1 MQNRWLILGLSV
13 LFSAMLW
20 VAGRAQ
26 AVITY
31 QGYLRMGGAPANGNY
46 DFIFTL
52 YDDAMAGN
60 QVGVQV
66 RINNKLVR
74 NGLYTV
80 ELDFGPHNVIWN
92 ALPARNRWLEI
103 QVRPAGGGNFIR
115 LAPRV
120 RIHAAPYAW
129 AAFPVGPAA
138 GDLAGNYPN
147 PLVVG
152 FRGLPLAQFNAANPP
167 NVGDFLFWD
176 GGFWRP
182 AGGVGRAGPVNGA
195 LLFWN
200 AGAGLWQPMAVPPV
214 VGNVPVWNGNAWV
227 PGVIPPGGPAGGDLF
242 GNYPN
247 PMVAGLRGR
256 PISPNI
262 PQTGQ
267 VLKWDGLMW
276 TPANDLTDG
285 NFTLPFTGGA
295 AVQNG
300 ATFSIANPA
309 PTGQAVAISG
319 ASASTSGTG
328 ILGEATATTGEAY
341 GVIGRSASQSG
352 RGVFGEATASSGN
365 TYGMYGRASSSS
377 GVGVFGEATAS
388 SGDTRGILGRSS
400 STSGVGVLGEATA
413 TTGSVYGVHGRSS
426 SSSGAGVFGE
436 ATATAGSVY
445 GVQGRSSSTSGVGVF
460 GEATATSG
468 DTRGI
473 LGRSSSTSGVGVF
486 GEATATS
493 GDTRGILGRSSSTSG
508 VGVFGEATA
517 TSGDTRGI
525 LGRSSSTSGVGVFG
539 EATATSGSTR
549 GILGRSSSS
558 SGVGVFGEATATSG
572 NTYGIVGRASSTS
585 GVGVLGEATAT
596 TGNTY
601 GGLFQNP
608 SSSGAGVYGYAQA
621 TTGTNFGVVGRSE
634 SPSGRGVVGVAEA
647 STGTNYGVLGRTNS
661 SANGWG
667 VYAGGRLGAS
677 GTKSFQIDHPL
688 RPETHFLNHFCIEA
702 PEPYN
707 LYRGTVTL
715 DAQGEA
721 WVQLPDYFEAINRD
735 ASYHL
740 TPIGAAMPN
749 LHVAVEIQGNRFKI
763 AGGAPF
769 KKVSWEVK
777 AVRNDPWVQQY
788 GYQTEQEKPK
798 EYQGLYLHPELYGQ
812 PKERGIFYTPTQE
825 PAYQLPAKP

>member
-1 MQNRWLILGLSV
+1 MTMQNRWLILGLSV
-13 LFSAMLW
+13 LVSATLW

-80 ELDFGPHNVIWN
+80 ELDFGPQNVIWN

-103 QVRPAGGGNFIR
+103 QVRPAGGGNFMT

-129 AAFPVGPAA
+129 AAFPVGPAG

-152 FRGLPLAQFNAANPP
+152 FRGLPLAQFDRVNNPP
-167 NVGDFLFWD
+167 KVGDFLFWD

-182 AGGVGRAGPVNGA
+182 AGGAGGAGPVNGA

-256 PISPNI
+256 PVSPNV
-262 PQTGQ
+262 PQVGQ

-300 ATFSIANPA
+300 ATFAIANPA

-319 ASASTSGTG
+319 ASASTSGAG
-328 ILGEATATTGEAY
+328 ILGEATATTGEAYGVIGRSASQSGRGVFGEATATTGEAY

-377 GVGVFGEATAS
+377 GIGVFGEATATS
-388 SGDTRGILGRSS
+388 GSTRGVVGRSSSTSGVGVLGEATATSGDTRGILGRSS

-413 TTGSVYGVHGRSS
+413 TS
-426 SSSGAGVFGE
+426 
-436 ATATAGSVY
+436 GSVY
-445 GVQGRSSSTSGVGVF
+445 GVQGRASSTSGVGVL

-517 TSGDTRGI
+517 T
-525 LGRSSSTSGVGVFG
+525 
-539 EATATSGSTR
+539 
-549 GILGRSSSS
+549 
-558 SGVGVFGEATATSG
+558 
-572 NTYGIVGRASSTS
+572 
-585 GVGVLGEATAT
+585 

-608 SSSGAGVYGYAQA
+608 SSSGTGVYGYAQA

-812 PKERGIFYTPTQE
+812 PKERGVFYMLRAE

>member
-20 VAGRAQ
+20 VAGHAQ

-103 QVRPAGGGNFIR
+103 QVRPAGGGNFMR

-152 FRGLPLAQFNAANPP
+152 FRGLPLAVFNAANPP

-176 GGFWRP
+176 GNFWRP
-182 AGGVGRAGPVNGA
+182 AGGAGGAGPVNGA

-377 GVGVFGEATAS
+377 GIGVVGEATAS

-413 TTGSVYGVHGRSS
+413 TS
-426 SSSGAGVFGE
+426 
-436 ATATAGSVY
+436 GSVY
-445 GVQGRSSSTSGVGVF
+445 GVQ
-460 GEATATSG
+460 
-468 DTRGI
+468 
-473 LGRSSSTSGVGVF
+473 
-486 GEATATS
+486 
-493 GDTRGILGRSSSTSG
+493 
-508 VGVFGEATA
+508 
-517 TSGDTRGI
+517 
-525 LGRSSSTSGVGVFG
+525 GRSSSTSGVGVFG

-549 GILGRSSSS
+549 GILGRSSST
-558 SGVGVFGEATATSG
+558 SGIGVFGEATATSG

-608 SSSGAGVYGYAQA
+608 SSSGIGVYGYAQA

-812 PKERGIFYTPTQE
+812 PQERGVFYMLRTEPT
-825 PAYQLPAKP
+825 YQLPAEP